1 MKVFVKFNIHN
12 FFMRVFKTITIEIE
26 HCESIVSVKQ
36 KIVDREGIFSEQ
48 YVLSC
53 KGIELKDDYTL
64 ADYNIQQD
72 FTLES
77 YGKSPGK

>member
-1 MKVFVKFNIHN
+1 
-12 FFMRVFKTITIEIE
+12 MRVFKTITIEVE
-26 HCESIVSVKQ
+26 HCDSIVSVKQ

-48 YVLSC
+48 YVLSF
-53 KGIELKDDYTL
+53 KGIEVKDDYTL

-72 FTLES
+72 STLES